1 MRDSMRSGMFFGF
14 VLLSFVAL
22 TFCGAAD
29 VQAEDSPEALAQTA
43 AEAWLALV
51 DTGSYDE
58 SWGNAATLF
67 RGAVTKEQ
75 WHQAAKGVRQPLGKL
90 ISRTL
95 KSRTTKEKLPGAP
108 DGLYVVIQF
117 TTAYENKAKA
127 VETVTPMRE
136 ADGSWRVSGY
146 FIR

>member
-1 MRDSMRSGMFFGF
+1 MRSGMFLGF
-14 VLLSFVAL
+14 LVLSCLSL
-22 TFCGAAD
+22 TFCGAAAL
-29 VQAEDSPEALAQTA
+29 QAEDSPEALAQTA

-51 DTGSYDE
+51 DGGSYDE
-58 SWGNAATLF
+58 SWSDAATLF

-75 WHQAAKGVRQPLGKL
+75 WRQAAKGVRQPLGKL
-90 ISRTL
+90 VSRTL
-95 KSRTTKEKLPGAP
+95 KSRTAKEKLPGAP
-108 DGLYVVIQF
+108 DGTYVVIQF
-117 TTAYENKAKA
+117 ATVYENKAEA